1 MRDRDPDKRGGVE
14 VTGMSMSPRVDGTPR
29 VTEEQW
35 QAVVVAARDLADKVS
50 RLSHRLAVVEQRLNW
65 GDRPV
70 LVRPGSFE
78 R

>member
-1 MRDRDPDKRGGVE
+1 MRDRDPDTRGGVE
-14 VTGMSMSPRVDGTPR
+14 VTGMSTSPRVDGAPR
-29 VTEEQW
+29 VTGEQW
-35 QAVVVAARDLADKVS
+35 RAVVVAARDLADKVS
-50 RLSHRLAVVEQRLNW
+50 GLSRRLAVVEQRVNC